1 MDEYLSDD
9 VDSNSEDEKRIWA
22 AENRAVK
29 KLKTSKTSKR
39 PNDKKRA
46 AEAAGGPSS
55 VVHNGGMV
63 GAYQQ
68 LFRAGCVSVPTPAK
82 CSKAKPGDVC
92 YKCGLF
98 GHWAK
103 DCKKSGHTFIDT
115 RGVSSYWEF

>member
-9 VDSNSEDEKRIWA
+9 VDSNSEDEKRIRA

-39 PNDKKRA
+39 PNDEKRP

-55 VVHNGGMV
+55 GGIV

-68 LFRAGCVSVPTPAK
+68 LFRAGWVSGPTPAK
-82 CSKAKPGDVC
+82 FSKAKPGNVC
-92 YKCGLF
+92 YKCGLL

-103 DCKKSGHTFIDT
+103 DCKKSGHTFTDT